1 VISSWLWGLH
11 AVLLTIGGIFVVI
24 CSTSTYL
31 DRLATFTA
39 NKAKVMAHNIKVAA
53 AASRAGNAD
62 ADAPG
67 HTLKLNQFADWRRE
81 EFDRVMLPKKWKR
94 DHSQQDPQQ
103 VSSASRMPAV
113 TAKDWQTAV
122 LNMVC
127 ALFVLLGCQRLPP
140 RVGGGYI

>member
-1 VISSWLWGLH
+1 
-11 AVLLTIGGIFVVI
+11 
-24 CSTSTYL
+24 
-31 DRLATFTA
+31 LATFTA

-67 HTLKLNQFADWRRE
+67 HTLKLNQFSDWRRE

-94 DHSQQDPQQ
+94 DHGQQDPQQ
-103 VSSASRMPAV
+103 VSSAGRVPAV

-122 LNMVC
+122 STTWC
-127 ALFVLLGCQRLPP
+127 VLCLSYWAVRGYHHELVAISRWCLGQATE
-140 RVGGGYI
+140 